1 MAPISTT
8 ITETEQIQSERT
20 LAVTVPGKTTQHL
33 PQKQAFHTRIGNG
46 MPIKWFNVVMIFAY
60 HIWFVHSIFVLK
72 LTLPLFFWTLFTGFL
87 AGFGVTGGVHRY
99 WTHRTYK
106 ANLPLRIFLMIC
118 FSIAGQNTIF
128 DWVRDHRVH
137 HKYSDTDADPH
148 NARKGFFFS
157 HCGWLMQQKHPE
169 VVRKGKQI
177 DMSDVLADPVVQFSQ
192 RHFGKMKLLCCFII
206 PTLVPVVW
214 WGEDWYNSF
223 LSQGVIRYIN
233 SLNCTWSVNSAAHIW
248 GYKPYDTRIKPSEN
262 IVVSL
267 IAIGEGWHNY
277 HHVFPWDYK
286 AAELGTKLNLTTYV
300 LDMFAKIGWAWDMK
314 QPSKELVRRV
324 MLKNGDHQYHHH
336 HHPEEVAEEEDL
348 PYRCQNSAATTTTTT
363 AAVGAKA
370 S

>member
-1 MAPISTT
+1 MY
-8 ITETEQIQSERT
+8 
-20 LAVTVPGKTTQHL
+20 G
-33 PQKQAFHTRIGNG
+33 
-46 MPIKWFNVVMIFAY
+46 Y
-60 HIWFVHSIFVLK
+60 
-72 LTLPLFFWTLFTGFL
+72 
-87 AGFGVTGGVHRY
+87 
-99 WTHRTYK
+99 
-106 ANLPLRIFLMIC
+106 
-118 FSIAGQNTIF
+118 
-128 DWVRDHRVH
+128 
-137 HKYSDTDADPH
+137 
-148 NARKGFFFS
+148 
-157 HCGWLMQQKHPE
+157 
-169 VVRKGKQI
+169 
-177 DMSDVLADPVVQFSQ
+177 

-206 PTLVPVVW
+206 PTLIPVVW

-233 SLNCTWSVNSAAHIW
+233 SLNFTWSVNSAAHIW
-248 GYKPYDTRIKPSEN
+248 GYKPYDTYVYYYIPTYDYTIYLICIYVPVCLYRRIKPAEN

-348 PYRCQNSAATTTTTT
+348 PYRCQDSAATT